1 MISKNIL
8 VASNVALQGF
18 GYDLVLKIL
27 SLPFLFSPN
36 HKLTKIEHTYY
47 IIFLHIFIYYCFI
60 FYQMQNKIILKYS
73 LNTKIP

>member
-8 VASNVALQGF
+8 VTSNVALQGF

-47 IIFLHIFIYYCFI
+47 LFTHFYILLLYFLS
-60 FYQMQNKIILKYS
+60 NAK
-73 LNTKIP
+73 